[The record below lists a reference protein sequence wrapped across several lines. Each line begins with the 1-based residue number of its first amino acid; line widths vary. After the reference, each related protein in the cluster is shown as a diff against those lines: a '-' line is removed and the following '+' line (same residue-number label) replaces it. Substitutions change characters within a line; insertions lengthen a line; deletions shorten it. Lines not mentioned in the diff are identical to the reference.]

1 MKIFFLGWTAQYE
14 RRMIDYLSTRHSAR
28 LMVFPSTAKRMGR
41 YIKSINKRL
50 RHPRV
55 GTGWLGKLVLS
66 INRVGRDDILV
77 CNEGQVKRGLIPSVI
92 ASFTGKKVLLMRDLV
107 DADFVREMHR
117 HFDRIYSFD
126 KDQCA
131 AFGMEYME
139 QFFPFGFHE
148 MQGLV
153 DAATANEHAPK
164 CFFLGQDKRRVARI
178 EAMAQALER
187 EGASVDFAIVRDSTS
202 KEHSR
207 FYIDKVL
214 TYDDNIR
221 RSLAADVLLEV
232 NQDGQS
238 GLTLRALEAAFFN
251 KKLITT
257 NESIKTLDFYR
268 PENIFVTVDGSLPGI
283 GSFLRGKS
291 VKVDWDILCRYTP
304 DRMLERIIDDVGTM
318 R

>member
-1 MKIFFLGWTAQYE
+1 
-14 RRMIDYLSTRHSAR
+14 
-28 LMVFPSTAKRMGR
+28 
-41 YIKSINKRL
+41 
-50 RHPRV
+50 
-55 GTGWLGKLVLS
+55 
-66 INRVGRDDILV
+66 
-77 CNEGQVKRGLIPSVI
+77 
-92 ASFTGKKVLLMRDLV
+92 
-107 DADFVREMHR
+107 
-117 HFDRIYSFD
+117 
-126 KDQCA
+126 
-131 AFGMEYME
+131 
-139 QFFPFGFHE
+139 
-148 MQGLV
+148 
-153 DAATANEHAPK
+153 
-164 CFFLGQDKRRVARI
+164 
-178 EAMAQALER
+178 MAQALER